1 MPKKYIEDYVDL
13 NDLYLTKLPDFLS
26 DVEIRGYFDCNKN
39 KLTSLKNCP
48 SSIIGEFICNF
59 NKQLKNLEGGPTY
72 VDTNYECNDCGLE
85 SLLGA
90 PTRAEGMFDCG
101 TNQLKTLD
109 FAPAFVGGAFVC
121 SGNGLKSLLKGPL
134 VVDGSYDCSLNKLS
148 NLIGA
153 PDRVGGNFDCT
164 GNKLTSLEGIPKLI
178 IGDFVCLVDEELPI
192 TERDVRALSE
202 IEGSVRLYKRES
214 SIRDRDDDL

>member
-1 MPKKYIEDYVDL
+1 MPKKYIEGDVNL
-13 NDLYLTKLPDFLS
+13 RKLYLTELPDFLS
-26 DVEIRGYFDCNKN
+26 GVEIRGYFDCNKN

-48 SSIIGEFICNF
+48 SSIIGEFVCSF
-59 NKQLKNLEGGPTY
+59 NKQLKTLEGGPTY
-72 VDTNYECNDCGLE
+72 VDTNYECNGCGLE
-85 SLLGA
+85 SLKGA
-90 PTRAEGMFDCG
+90 PTRAEVLFDCG
-101 TNQLKTLD
+101 NNQLKTLD

-164 GNKLTSLEGIPKLI
+164 DNNLTSLEGIPKLI
-178 IGDFVCLVDEELPI
+178 IGDFVCLVDEKLTI

-202 IEGSVRLYKRES
+202 IEGSVRLYKRPTL
-214 SIRDRDDDL
+214 DFDW